1 MFGFLFNIIGGGF
14 GKLPMIIGGITIA
27 VGAFWTW
34 LAVHDHNLKNEI
46 VAEFNLAQERLLAEK
61 KAEFDRQVKELQD
74 KSDGLRKE
82 IEVKNTE
89 LETLVTEIEKGMTSK
104 DGKNPAPP
112 YLKEIVGKMQ
122 KSFGEKK

>member
-1 MFGFLFNIIGGGF
+1 MFGFLFNIMGGF
-14 GKLPMIIGGITIA
+14 GRLPMIIGGAMLAI
-27 VGAFWTW
+27 GAFWTW

-46 VAEFNLAQERLLAEK
+46 VAEFNLAQERLLDEK

-74 KSDGLRKE
+74 KSDDLRKV
-82 IEVKNTE
+82 IETKNAE
-89 LETLVTEIEKGMTSK
+89 LGNIISEIEKGMTSK

-122 KSFGEKK
+122 KSFGDKK